1 MRSQHNIKNLI
12 NENIKFPIV
21 FLINQNGENLGK
33 ISIKEAYEKAVEC
46 GLDLVCISPN
56 SNPPICKILNYGKYR
71 FEIQKKNK
79 KNKYKQ
85 SMLIINTK
93 EIQLTPQICDYDL
106 KIKANKAI
114 KFLKSGDKIKIV
126 VKYKSRQL
134 SHIEFGEN
142 ILKKFISYVQ
152 DFSTI
157 EKEPKLE
164 GKNMIV
170 ILASKFKKGENEKK

>member
-71 FEIQKKNK
+71 FEIQKKK
-79 KNKYKQ
+79 
-85 SMLIINTK
+85 
-93 EIQLTPQICDYDL
+93 
-106 KIKANKAI
+106 
-114 KFLKSGDKIKIV
+114 
-126 VKYKSRQL
+126 
-134 SHIEFGEN
+134 
-142 ILKKFISYVQ
+142 
-152 DFSTI
+152 
-157 EKEPKLE
+157 
-164 GKNMIV
+164 
-170 ILASKFKKGENEKK
+170 

>member
-1 MRSQHNIKNLI
+1 MSAQK
-12 NENIKFPIV
+12 
-21 FLINQNGENLGK
+21 
-33 ISIKEAYEKAVEC
+33 AYEKAIEY

-56 SNPPICKILNYGKYR
+56 SNPPICKILNYSKYR
-71 FEIQKKNK
+71 FEMQKKNK
-79 KNKYKQ
+79 KNKKRQ
-85 SMLIINTK
+85 NMSIINIK

-114 KFLKSGDKIKIV
+114 NFLKSGDKIKIV
-126 VKYKSRQL
+126 VKYKGRQL

-157 EKEPKLE
+157 EKESKLE
-164 GKNMIV
+164 GKNMTA
-170 ILASKFKKGENEKK
+170 ILASKFKKNIE